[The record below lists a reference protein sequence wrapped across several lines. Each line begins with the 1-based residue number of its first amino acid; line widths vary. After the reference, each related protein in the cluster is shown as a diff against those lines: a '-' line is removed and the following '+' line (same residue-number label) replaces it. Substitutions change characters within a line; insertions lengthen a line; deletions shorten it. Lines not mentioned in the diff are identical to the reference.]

1 MDAAAGATSAT
12 VTGLTAGG
20 SYDIAVVATN
30 GVGDSAMSV
39 VIMVTVTVTG
49 MAIRPT
55 ITDVSVLQSSIS
67 VTWDTASNL
76 NADQIKV
83 ALFDLDDNG
92 DVVRLA
98 MGYPGNVHT
107 INPAVN
113 NPGAHTFDQCAGRH
127 VQGGRGKLRQWDEYR
142 SIVQTGVVT
151 VQ

>member
-1 MDAAAGATSAT
+1 
-12 VTGLTAGG
+12 
-20 SYDIAVVATN
+20 
-30 GVGDSAMSV
+30 MSD

-55 ITDVSVLQSSIS
+55 ITEVSVLQSSIS

-113 NPGAHTFDQCAGRH
+113 NPGAHTFTNVPAGTYKVAVANYANGMH
-127 VQGGRGKLRQWDEYR
+127 R
-142 SIVQTGVVT
+142 SIVSGVVT